1 MNTTDTT
8 IEPLPYRELVV
19 PEHRPFFDRIVELT
33 VAGGADADHPLT
45 LPPGAWA
52 ALVTALVQSVQ
63 IHRLLMGADDA
74 DAVRRLPLVEALLT
88 HMTNAESVDE
98 VLPLVDIAGVQH

>member
-1 MNTTDTT
+1 MNTTDTA
-8 IEPLPYRELVV
+8 IEPLSYRELVV
-19 PEHRPFFDRIVELT
+19 PEHRPFFDRIVELV
-33 VAGGADADHPLT
+33 VAGGADADRPLT

-63 IHRLLMGADDA
+63 VHRLLVRADDD
-74 DAVRRLPLVEALLT
+74 DAARRLPLVEALLT

-98 VLPLVDIAGVQH
+98 VLPLADIAGVQH